1 MNLGLTGSRWLFH
14 FRVLKILRNIFLTS
28 EIARNH
34 GKTKVVGL
42 RITLQMVGVLGL
54 LFCLKALA
62 WNNFVTTYSYALI
75 SGWSIYILSVLSY
88 RAGKTNFSGWL
99 LVFAIWVTF
108 VLVLIY
114 AGKVDSYIF
123 YGYFVIIFLIG
134 MFLHDLQLALLVA
147 LIAGAVFGHFMV
159 TNFAVLPAPVQANPQ
174 TSLTLLHTVFLA
186 LAAILSKG
194 IGRELDKIFDQSKNL
209 SQQFQAIFDQSADSI
224 FLTDVNFIIQKL
236 NPRAAELVDQPPE
249 EVIGKNIYQ
258 YVPPDAKE
266 QVEELAS
273 DTLENGKISKIK
285 MSFLNREGDKL
296 HIQISANMIYK
307 DDETPDHIQIIL
319 RDITERKQVEERI
332 QRLALQDHL
341 TKVDNRLSLHYRLS
355 SLIAKMHRDGGRF
368 ALVYFDLNNFKA
380 VNDRYGHYIGDQ
392 LLIAFTKRLHG
403 ATREEDFL
411 ARMGGDEF
419 VLILENYLFED
430 ELEITLTRI
439 SSIMA
444 EPFKIGDHLIY
455 LETSY
460 GVSCYPEDGDDFETL
475 MKVADSAM
483 YNNKRAARVD

>member
-14 FRVLKILRNIFLTS
+14 FRVPKIIRNIFLTS
-28 EIARNH
+28 EFARNP

-54 LFCLKALA
+54 LFCLKVLA
-62 WNNFVTTYSYALI
+62 WNDFVTTYSYALI
-75 SGWSIYILSVLSY
+75 SGWSMYILSVLSF

-108 VLVLIY
+108 VLVLIF
-114 AGKVDSYIF
+114 AGEIDSFVF
-123 YGYFVIIFLIG
+123 YGYFVMIFLIG
-134 MFLHDLQLALLVA
+134 MFLYDIQLTVLIA
-147 LIAGAVFGHFMV
+147 LIAGSVLGHFV
-159 TNFAVLPAPVQANPQ
+159 VSNFSVLPSAVEAGSR
-174 TSLTLLHTVFLA
+174 TSMTLLHTVILA
-186 LAAILSKG
+186 LAAIISKG
-194 IGRELDKIFDQSKNL
+194 IGRELDRIFDHSENL

-224 FLTDVNFIIQKL
+224 FLTDVDFIIQKL

-249 EVIGKNIYQ
+249 EVIGKNIYH
-258 YVPPDAKE
+258 YVPPDAKK
-266 QVEELAS
+266 QVEELAH

-285 MSFLNREGDKL
+285 MSFLNREGDRL
-296 HIQISANMIYK
+296 HIQISTNMIYH

-319 RDITERKQVEERI
+319 RDITERKLVEDRI

-341 TKVDNRLSLHYRLS
+341 TKVDNRLSLQYRLS
-355 SLIAKMHRDGGRF
+355 SLIAKMYRDGGRF

-392 LLIAFTKRLHG
+392 MLIAFTRRLHG

-419 VLILENYLFED
+419 VLILENYQSED
-430 ELEITLTRI
+430 ELEITLARI
-439 SSIMA
+439 ASIMA

-460 GVSCYPEDGDDFETL
+460 GISCYPEDGDDFEAL
-475 MKVADSAM
+475 LKCADSAM
-483 YNNKRAARVD
+483 YLNKRAASLS